1 MNLERK
7 RADAAGQTCPGRGR
21 GQRDTRLDGM
31 RASDGQDTERPADW
45 ARLLELLTPVHARAA
60 GTARR
65 LAGSAHDGD
74 DLFQEAVLRAL
85 AALPTLRDPERF
97 GAWFTT
103 ILLNAHRNRS
113 RRGFWRRLVPLDG
126 DGASAPEP
134 VGEDG
139 HAWEEERLRAAR
151 ASRALAA
158 LPAVQREA
166 VVLFEL
172 EGYSIDEIAAFQEVS
187 PSAVKSRLARG
198 RDRLRRTYERW
209 GFGRQ
214 RERHDAGR
222 RGGTPL
228 SILAPLAPEGEPHG
242 RVSGE

>member
-1 MNLERK
+1 
-7 RADAAGQTCPGRGR
+7 
-21 GQRDTRLDGM
+21 M
-31 RASDGQDTERPADW
+31 RASDRPATDRPADW
-45 ARLLELLTPVHARAA
+45 ARLLELLTPIHARAA
-60 GTARR
+60 GMARR

-85 AALPTLRDPERF
+85 AALPALRDPGRF
-97 GAWFTT
+97 GSWFTT
-103 ILLNAHRNRS
+103 ILLNVHRNRS
-113 RRGFWRRLVPLDG
+113 RRGFWRRLVSLGRDE
-126 DGASAPEP
+126 APAAEP

-151 ASRALAA
+151 ASRALAT

-172 EGYSIDEIAAFQEVS
+172 EGYSIEEIAALQEVS

-198 RDRLRRTYERW
+198 RARLRRTYERW

-214 RERHDAGR
+214 RERNGVGR
-222 RGGTPL
+222 PGGTPR
-228 SILAPLAPEGEPHG
+228 SVLAPLAPEGESHG
-242 RVSGE
+242 RASGE